1 MSSIIVAGDTS
12 GSVTLQAQ
20 AVSGSTTLT
29 LPTTSGTLLTTT
41 SGQWITSGSDIYY
54 NTGNVGIGTTSPS
67 AILHTVA
74 SGIAGVATGAYF
86 TATGNGGAG
95 RGTGILIGAP
105 GSASVVNVARID
117 GLQETAASTAN
128 NASLVFNVANTSGTL
143 TERMRIDSSGNV
155 GIGTTSP
162 NARLDINGNVASAIQ
177 TTFTRGT
184 SDSNFQLQAINGV
197 TGTSSGT
204 VMSTFGLVYSGTGE
218 AATIKFNRGGGAT
231 DGSLAFNTNG
241 TERMRIDSTGY
252 VTNTVNGGGAG
263 LHQAQ
268 LYYRLNS
275 AVAGANVSTAQSIF
289 GVGVTLVAS
298 TQYEFEMVVAMIK
311 TAGTTSHT
319 YSIGFGG
326 TATIN
331 NIGYDWT
338 QQQSA
343 TNFNPGSASMVSG
356 FAQSTAATQINSGL
370 TTAGSYIWYL
380 VKGTVSVNAAG
391 TFIPQYTLSAAPG
404 GAYTTQIGSYIKI
417 SPLAASGANV
427 NIGSWA

>member
-143 TERMRIDSSGNV
+143 
-155 GIGTTSP
+155 
-162 NARLDINGNVASAIQ
+162 
-177 TTFTRGT
+177 
-184 SDSNFQLQAINGV
+184 
-197 TGTSSGT
+197 
-204 VMSTFGLVYSGTGE
+204 
-218 AATIKFNRGGGAT
+218 
-231 DGSLAFNTNG
+231 